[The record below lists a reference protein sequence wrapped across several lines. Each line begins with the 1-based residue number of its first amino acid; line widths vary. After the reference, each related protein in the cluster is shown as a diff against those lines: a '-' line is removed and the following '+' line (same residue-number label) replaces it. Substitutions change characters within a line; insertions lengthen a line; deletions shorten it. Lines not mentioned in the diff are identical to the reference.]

1 MKAQYKVAICML
13 PLLALGIFGSSVVWP
28 IYLEYQQQTV
38 ELTSKKHE
46 NDMLLNKLKA
56 KNLAESERNNLET
69 EIGTLRGA
77 VPKSP
82 ELDLFLIDL
91 DKMCN
96 NAGVDLIA
104 VEEPDAETVKAIDAS
119 EEEMHKISNESSGK
133 LLGSKNLDKSKSTQ
147 GKNEPL
153 AEDKTTLKKL
163 IKEVVVSSDYD
174 GLVSLLKKLEHYER
188 ITGVKRLS
196 VVVPQEKDSA
206 EANVQSNNQS
216 AEKAKKLG
224 LHQPVMSFV
233 MTLYYLP

>member
-1 MKAQYKVAICML
+1 M
-13 PLLALGIFGSSVVWP
+13 
-28 IYLEYQQQTV
+28 
-38 ELTSKKHE
+38 
-46 NDMLLNKLKA
+46 KA
-56 KNLAESERNNLET
+56 KNRAESERHNLET

-104 VEEPDAETVKAIDAS
+104 VEDPDPETIKAIDVS
-119 EEEMHKISNESSGK
+119 EEEVHKISNETSGK
-133 LLGSKNLDKSKSTQ
+133 LLGSKNLDKGKISQ
-147 GKNEPL
+147 AKNEPPT
-153 AEDKTTLKKL
+153 EDKTTLKKL
-163 IKEVVVSSDYD
+163 IKEVTVSSDYD

-188 ITGVKRLS
+188 ITGVKKLS
-196 VVVPQEKDSA
+196 VVVPEEKDSA
-206 EANVQSNNQS
+206 ETRQQTSNPA
-216 AEKAKKLG
+216 AERAKKLG

>member
-1 MKAQYKVAICML
+1 MKAQYKVAISLL

-28 IYLEYQQQTV
+28 IYLEYQQQTA
-38 ELTSKKHE
+38 ELDSKKHE
-46 NDMLLNKLKA
+46 NEILLNKLKA
-56 KNLAESERNNLET
+56 KNRAESERHNLET

-104 VEEPDAETVKAIDAS
+104 VEDPDPETVKAIDVS
-119 EEEMHKISNESSGK
+119 EEEVLKISNESSGK
-133 LLGSKNLDKSKSTQ
+133 LLGSKNLDKGKNPQ
-147 GKNEPL
+147 AKNEPP

-163 IKEVVVSSDYD
+163 IKEVTVSSDYD

-188 ITGVKRLS
+188 ITGVKKLS
-196 VVVPQEKDSA
+196 VVVPEEKDSTETRQQTSNQAA
-206 EANVQSNNQS
+206 ER
-216 AEKAKKLG
+216 AKKLG